1 VGLNPATPPTFR
13 SHWATARR
21 RPASWRPKRGRPVVA
36 RKEEYRSRY
45 KVGWSFAWLGN
56 FRRLLIR
63 WEHLF
68 SVYRGFFLVAVMLL
82 CLRWVASSYPG
93 ASGGLQPTE

>member
-1 VGLNPATPPTFR
+1 
-13 SHWATARR
+13 
-21 RPASWRPKRGRPVVA
+21 
-36 RKEEYRSRY
+36 
-45 KVGWSFAWLGN
+45 LGN